1 MRERGTGSLFRE
13 KYRDKKSGQRKVRR
27 TWTMKLWVGGKRL
40 KRSSQT
46 TSRAAASKQL
56 ELWKAQGHQGT
67 YVPDAD
73 ETRFEDLTSLLL
85 DEYRAN
91 GRKSIDRMEDAVG
104 HLKGFF
110 RGRRAQASSAARV
123 LAYARHPQQRP
134 GANATT
140 H

>member
-56 ELWKAQGHQGT
+56 ELWKAQVHQGT

-85 DEYRAN
+85 DQYRAN
-91 GRKSIDRMEDAVG
+91 RRQSIHRIAHAVV
-104 HLKGFF
+104 HLQPF
-110 RGRRAQASSAARV
+110 
-123 LAYARHPQQRP
+123 
-134 GANATT
+134 
-140 H
+140 